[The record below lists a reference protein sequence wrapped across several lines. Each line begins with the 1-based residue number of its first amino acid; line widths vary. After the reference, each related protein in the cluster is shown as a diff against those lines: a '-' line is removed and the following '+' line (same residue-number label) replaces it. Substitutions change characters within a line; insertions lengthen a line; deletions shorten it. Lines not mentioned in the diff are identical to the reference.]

1 MFLYLFNSQLSIF
14 NILYRA
20 DTKRQ
25 ANTFCR
31 SIDVASWTR
40 YFIVTHIRRSAAM
53 THEVTGRHPA
63 HTLRRCYYAKGV
75 SLCTRRARGCPQRGH
90 AFS

>member
-14 NILYRA
+14 NILCRA

-31 SIDVASWTR
+31 SIDTAS
-40 YFIVTHIRRSAAM
+40 RR
-53 THEVTGRHPA
+53 
-63 HTLRRCYYAKGV
+63 RRDT
-75 SLCTRRARGCPQRGH
+75 S
-90 AFS
+90 